1 VKTAVLRKDRAKLP
15 FIWAAAHAHVR
26 RSEKGIILLNVTF
39 FEGLRNLIFG
49 LTEILWERVKIVV
62 AAILFMTVFA
72 ITWGCI
78 AILLGAEVKEVAG
91 VMPFKGFGL
100 NLDYGSPVLWTISCI
115 IALAITV
122 LVSVTIV
129 SFFRTNKS
137 K

>member
-1 VKTAVLRKDRAKLP
+1 
-15 FIWAAAHAHVR
+15 
-26 RSEKGIILLNVTF
+26 
-39 FEGLRNLIFG
+39 LIFG

-62 AAILFMTVFA
+62 TAILFMTVFA